1 MHGLS
6 SLAPQKVHQRVK
18 VRINTEV
25 VGEPAV
31 ILMELKSRGLVR
43 DNTDAVTQGL
53 MALYEKVLK
62 RDLARMRLRL
72 EQEAQP

>member
-6 SLAPQKVHQRVK
+6 SLTQRSVQQRSR

-25 VGEPAV
+25 VGEPAM
-31 ILMELKSRGLVR
+31 ILLELKSRGLVR

-62 RDLARMRLRL
+62 RDLARMKLRL